1 MSDQANEPEDAGF
14 FENAGVPDDLSSLED
29 TPPAVADLSA
39 SDSGADGVE
48 PLNVEDLVV
57 TLEATA
63 AERDQYLD
71 SLRRVQA
78 EFENYKKAV
87 AKRSVDERDRAN
99 DKIVTELLPVLDACE
114 GAVKNGSEDVVPVQ
128 NQLLLALERH
138 GLEKSEPADQPFD
151 PEQHEAVMHEPSD
164 EVDVPTVAEV
174 LRTGYLWKGR
184 TLRPAMVRVKG

>member
-1 MSDQANEPEDAGF
+1 MSDQANEPEDV
-14 FENAGVPDDLSSLED
+14 EVPDDLSSLED
-29 TPPAVADLSA
+29 TPAAVAEDLSA
-39 SDSGADGVE
+39 SGPEADSAE

-63 AERDQYLD
+63 VERDQYLD

-87 AKRSVDERDRAN
+87 AKRSVDERERAN
-99 DKIVTELLPVLDACE
+99 DKIVADLLPVLDACE
-114 GAVKNGSEDVVPVQ
+114 GAVKNGSEDVAPVQ
-128 NQLLLALERH
+128 NQLLSALERH
-138 GLEKSEPADQPFD
+138 GLEKSDPAEQPFD

-164 EVDVPTVAEV
+164 EVDQPTVAEV

>member
-99 DKIVTELLPVLDACE
+99 DKIVAELLPVLDACE